1 MSRLNGK
8 VAIVTGSGNG
18 IGAATA
24 KRLAKEGAKVA
35 VVDLTEESA
44 TNTVQAIREAGGEA
58 IAVGCDVS
66 KAEQVEYAV
75 ERVVSEYGRLDIL
88 VNNAGV
94 TRDRLIFKMSEE
106 DWDTVLDVH
115 LKGSFLFC
123 KAAQK
128 YMVEQKSGRIVNTS
142 SVGAVGK
149 RGQANYASAK
159 AGLQALTRTLAIE
172 LGQFGINVNAVAPG
186 FIATDMTRRTAER
199 QGLDFEEVR
208 KVASQKIPLR
218 RVGEPE
224 DVANV
229 VSFLVSED
237 ANYITGETILVS
249 GGER

>member
-1 MSRLNGK
+1 MSRLKGK

-24 KRLAKEGAKVA
+24 KHLAKDGAKVA

-44 TNTVQAIREAGGEA
+44 SNTVQAIREAGGEA

-66 KAEQVEYAV
+66 KAEQVEHAV

-128 YMVEQKSGRIVNTS
+128 YMVEQRSGRIVNTS

-237 ANYITGETILVS
+237 ANYITGETIYVS